1 MGITWSLLLP
11 SNLRGL
17 PGNEVMV
24 LYESWPPI
32 PGDLG
37 TGNILRPGWRVC
49 FWRARHPTMDMPR
62 LTPLSSFTIHT
73 STFSQSWSTIRTFL
87 HQQARGPRGH
97 PGTPRGPKNPGF
109 LDQESIPCAWF
120 SASCRAFCGS
130 NAWTATQI
138 FSCREDL
145 QVNLQTSGCPNFPGL
160 ILKKTKSGTL
170 HTKNDHNFGMPDT
183 FRPHWICVCVSPLI
197 LFTIHTPCALSR
209 TGALVNAIAP
219 ARLLSKCILL

>member
-160 ILKKTKSGTL
+160 ILKKRNLELCIPRMTTTSGCLTRSDLIEFASVCLPWFSLLYTL
-170 HTKNDHNFGMPDT
+170 
-183 FRPHWICVCVSPLI
+183 L
-197 LFTIHTPCALSR
+197 ALCQEL
-209 TGALVNAIAP
+209 G
-219 ARLLSKCILL
+219 LS